1 MVRFL
6 VVYSD
11 TWQIKLP
18 TDHVPSR
25 ELLWLTCDF
34 LLLKKKK
41 KKKPADSV
49 GGGSHGEG
57 CSRKKKL
64 KAYTFHETTLQTVSG
79 NKRVTFVEKKA
90 SLVILFP
97 L

>member
-18 TDHVPSR
+18 TDHVLSR
-25 ELLWLTCDF
+25 ERLWLTCDF
-34 LLLKKKK
+34 LLVKKT
-41 KKKPADSV
+41 ADSV

-57 CSRKKKL
+57 CSGKKIKNHVRF
-64 KAYTFHETTLQTVSG
+64 T
-79 NKRVTFVEKKA
+79 R
-90 SLVILFP
+90 
-97 L
+97 

>member
-1 MVRFL
+1 MANKTANRPCTQQRAPVVNVRFP
-6 VVYSD
+6 
-11 TWQIKLP
+11 P
-18 TDHVPSR
+18 T
-25 ELLWLTCDF
+25 
-34 LLLKKKK
+34 LKKTKK
-41 KKKPADSV
+41 TADSV